1 MSSIY
6 STPTDSPV
14 TLRKGRIVPGA
25 RVGPGAEPGA
35 LSTPPGAEPRA
46 LSSPPGPQSAGTSP
60 KPGGPPGQRPR
71 LVIRPPL
78 GNFS

>member
-1 MSSIY
+1 MSSTY

-25 RVGPGAEPGA
+25 RVG
-35 LSTPPGAEPRA
+35 PGAEPRA

>member
-6 STPTDSPV
+6 STPTDSPI

-25 RVGPGAEPGA
+25 RVGPGAEPRA
-35 LSTPPGAEPRA
+35 LSTAPGAEPRA

-60 KPGGPPGQRPR
+60 KPGGPPGQRLQ